1 MVEKF
6 NEIASEYDKWFE
18 TEEGKL
24 VKQLELKALL
34 DVLGNIEGKSILEV
48 GIGTGLFA
56 MEFRKLNALVYGIDP
71 SENML
76 EIARSRGFDVKFGYG
91 ESIPFEE
98 NTFDITL
105 SMTSLE
111 NSKFPQ
117 KFIKEMVKVTR
128 PKGKVVVAV
137 LNIFSFYGIS
147 RKISGIFNKDD
158 IFKGMYFYN
167 YFQLEKLMKNFLC
180 NVSTNSSVFFNPSPS
195 KFILQKAEKLEIF
208 GRKYFKP
215 FGALL
220 VSGGI
225 KC

>member
-1 MVEKF
+1 MEEIF
-6 NEIASEYDKWFE
+6 NEIANDYDKWFE

-24 VKQLELKALL
+24 VKQLELKSLL

-71 SENML
+71 AENMIK
-76 EIARSRGFDVKFGYG
+76 IAQSRGFDVKLGYG

-98 NTFDITL
+98 NTFDMTL
-105 SMTSLE
+105 SMTSME

-117 KFIKEMVKVTR
+117 KFIKEMVRVTR

-147 RKISGIFNKDD
+147 RRINNIFNKDD
-158 IFKGMYFYN
+158 IFKGMHFYN
-167 YFQLEKLMKNFLC
+167 YFELEKLMKNLLC
-180 NVSTNSSVFFNPSPS
+180 NVSTNSSVFFNPSPIN
-195 KFILQKAEKLEIF
+195 FILQKAEKLEIF
-208 GRKYFKP
+208 GRKYLKP